1 LILLPVC
8 RSSRVRGVQGHEKSC
23 AEATL
28 AAHLPIEEDEW
39 I

>member
-1 LILLPVC
+1 LILLPVF
-8 RSSRVRGVQGHEKSC
+8 STSRLGGAQGHEKSC

-28 AAHLPIEEDEW
+28 ATHLPIEEDEW